1 MELEDHSNLVAMLLK
16 QAATKNDQPFMWEK
30 RDGAYH
36 SMSWREAADQA
47 LALASALAGFGLKAG
62 ERVLILSQ
70 NSPRWGI
77 ADFGIMAA
85 GGISIPVYTT
95 NTVENHEHILSD
107 SGATM
112 AIVSSAALAKNFL
125 PAAKK
130 ARALKRIIAMEDL
143 PGADVGRTIITP
155 WSEALAIGRPGIA
168 ALAASAEAISR
179 DTVACIIYTSGTG
192 GDPKGVMLS
201 HRAIMANCVGAW
213 HVLQELGLESE
224 VFLSFLPLSHAY
236 EHTAGLMFPVSL
248 GAQIYFAERIDT
260 LAANLLEARPTI
272 MTAVPRLYDILRER
286 IIKGLGQQPQY
297 ARWLFWKAVEL
308 GRKRYESPEL
318 MTFADKLIDR
328 AAEKLVREKIR
339 ARFGGR
345 LKALVSGGAAL
356 DYDVGVFFVALGVR
370 LLQGYGQTEAAPVIA
385 VNRCSRVKLRTVG
398 PPMKLV
404 ETRIADDGEILVRG
418 PMLMDGYWNQQKLT
432 QQTIRDGWLHTGDI
446 GVLDHDGYLQITD
459 RKRDIIVNSAGDTIS
474 PARIENALA
483 LEPEIEAAVAVGGDD
498 RAHIVAIVVPAAQF
512 AHDWAKRN
520 GRAGEL
526 ATLTGD
532 KDFRAAVS
540 RAVDRT
546 NARLGAHERV
556 RNFVLVDEPFTIENG
571 LMTPTLKPRRHAVLK
586 RWGRLLEQAH

>member
-1 MELEDHSNLVAMLLK
+1 MELEDYPNLVAMLLR
-16 QAATKNDQPFMWEK
+16 QAAQKNDLPFLWEK
-30 RDGAYH
+30 HDGAYR
-36 SMSWREAADQA
+36 SISWREAADQV
-47 LALASALAGFGLKAG
+47 LALASALSGFGLKTG
-62 ERVLILSQ
+62 DRVLVLAQ
-70 NSPRWGI
+70 NSPRWAI

-85 GGISIPVYTT
+85 GGVTVPVYTT
-95 NTVENHEHILSD
+95 NTVESHEHILND

-112 AIVSSAALAKNFL
+112 AIVSSAELAKTFL
-125 PAAKK
+125 PAARK

-143 PGADVGRTIITP
+143 DGADAGRTTITA
-155 WSEALAIGRPGIA
+155 WSEALAAGKPGAA
-168 ALAASAEAISR
+168 ALAASATAINR
-179 DTVACIIYTSGTG
+179 NALACLIYTSGTG
-192 GDPKGVMLS
+192 GEPKGVMLS
-201 HRAIMANCVGAW
+201 HRAIMANCVGAQN
-213 HVLQELGLESE
+213 VLQELGLDNE

-236 EHTAGLMFPVSL
+236 EHTAGLMFPVAL

-272 MTAVPRLYDILRER
+272 MTAVPRLYDIFRER
-286 IIKGLGQQPQY
+286 MIKGLAQQPQY

-318 MTFADKLIDR
+318 MTFVDGLIDR
-328 AAEKLVREKIR
+328 AAEKLVREKVR

-385 VNRCSRVKLRTVG
+385 VNRCNRVKLRTVG

-404 ETRIADDGEILVRG
+404 EAKIADDGEILVRG
-418 PMLMDGYWNQQKLT
+418 PMLMDGYWNQAKLT

-498 RAHIVAIVVPAAQF
+498 RAHIVAIVVPATQF

-520 GRAGEL
+520 GRACEL
-526 ATLTGD
+526 AALAGD
-532 KDFRAAVS
+532 KDFRAVIG

-546 NARLGAHERV
+546 NTRLGAHERV
-556 RNFVLVDEPFTIENG
+556 RRFVLADEPFTIENG
-571 LMTPTLKPRRHAVLK
+571 MMTPTMKPRRHAVLK
-586 RWGRLLEQAH
+586 RWGRLLEQTH